1 METVEKFFAR
11 CDQDFLT
18 DCRIVAHSCTD
29 AETVGMAA
37 KVENRNIHENGPS
50 VLKNRAKRF
59 KRIKGQAHTAAEIVS
74 GSGGNI
80 TESDI

>member
-1 METVEKFFAR
+1 MFQCHHKVNEFTHMETVEKFFAR

-37 KVENRNIHENGPS
+37 KVENRNIHFIIVTDEYLS
-50 VLKNRAKRF
+50 
-59 KRIKGQAHTAAEIVS
+59 VS
-74 GSGGNI
+74 GLD
-80 TESDI
+80 TTK

>member
-37 KVENRNIHENGPS
+37 KVENRNIHFIIVTDEYLS
-50 VLKNRAKRF
+50 VRGLDTTKLIEYMNPLTVINRFPPRLLA
-59 KRIKGQAHTAAEIVS
+59 
-74 GSGGNI
+74 
-80 TESDI
+80 